1 MNVDA
6 GGVALREGLTG
17 IRHSQQ
23 YLERRGLA
31 LHADLAPEA
40 MLGALGL

>member
-1 MNVDA
+1 MNVDV
-6 GGVALREGLTG
+6 GGFALREGLTG

-23 YLERRGLA
+23 YLERRGLE

-40 MLGALGL
+40 TPGALGR